1 MMSCKWKPARQKY
14 GVAVSNFRSAAIHS
28 ALPLQIGD
36 TVHVLEEYW
45 ADANKVTWLRG
56 CVCSNKNK
64 KGVFPLSFIAFKECT
79 VENEGPY
86 ETVIPVEDAIIKE
99 LTYVLREWNVR
110 WKTLFV
116 DRKSIFQTISLV
128 MGELD
133 KIRSLLVS
141 NTLTREQALEQKHSA
156 ITMIDWGNGQ
166 LGMDLVPRVDYQQ
179 ADPDKV
185 SVVEMFRI
193 HEQSVK
199 NCQGALPGGM
209 VKVKAREK
217 QGEKVYHLLV
227 GICSLACA
235 IGDNGEVYLSLYDN
249 TDGRFLSER
258 FVMTCSKNG
267 NINDRTSN
275 TIFSDLSPDETR
287 KDIYLVL
294 QILRKGR
301 LTAEGSFKKLPAYQ
315 YRRPWGVS
323 VLSLKDLFQINP
335 ENELEYF
342 LRVHCVDNENFATT
356 HESLIKRQIAMVGKG
371 SVTDRQNQGVT
382 LSVKILHGDLKTVR
396 IENPILFTRGVV
408 LTQRMGF
415 PEFITPGEMRNDL
428 YLTLVGAEFD
438 RGSKTASKNVEVRIT
453 VFNQNYETI
462 EDCILPANGIQMSS
476 VFYSYVLYH
485 SNAPK
490 WNETIRLSIPI
501 EKFNGAHIRLELCHC
516 SNRDKAEKKM
526 YGFAYLS
533 VTTQGNVTRHDGR
546 YELCI
551 YKCEDAGKVKNY
563 LRFPSLKEEFSGNPD
578 AVPYQHSSKEYVTV
592 ETFLCSSKFAQKS
605 ALLNVLQWRSNPSK
619 IPQHLDNLIKLK
631 GQELVRYLQD
641 ILDSLFD
648 MFNAADREQ
657 VPFAMDIFQTLV
669 HIFNLLHEDIF
680 EKFSAVLDDYL
691 EKSFSSPLAHRDLM
705 LCLKVQAERIYT
717 CTDFDDKST
726 RKVFK
731 VLGDIF
737 KFAVKSCI
745 LSQRVYTHQ
754 LVDEFKRN
762 LHNVFQTFGDVL
774 RSTEKVLHKAQALL
788 LNNLHKCFIPLL
800 HILSV
805 TDLTKYIR
813 FLLCIINKEPG
824 VSVTKAKTMLIQHAI
839 NSKLMT
845 EPASRV
851 DLLPICLADL
861 KKCLYKKLNLELVTN
876 TLGDLLTS
884 TYKLKDTCDIKDEVA
899 KIIQSVFDVTV
910 ITLWTLNSENSEQ
923 RQTAGSLLVACLTEM
938 LRLMDVS
945 HYQKLMGVYQ
955 KPTDL
960 KMRLSIIAV
969 PLKSTPAVAKDF
981 LNRVLIVFRD
991 LIKTNNFPVDWT
1003 TMRMIT
1009 NNVMLTSIQYIA
1021 DDLTVNF
1028 LHGSDFDREMW
1039 YNFFLLAVDFITQP
1053 ALQLEKYSEAKSS
1066 QIKDKYND
1074 MRVPVGF
1081 HIYTLWNQL
1090 GANKHHLTMEMIG
1103 PFLKVTMV
1111 PQAELR
1117 KATIPIFFDIIQ
1129 CEFKLKG
1136 DLKRVEGKMIYEL
1149 DSLVLD
1155 HHGDGE
1161 YKKLLSSILLD
1172 KVQAEPEL
1180 QEEGKRFVFSVTD
1193 LLERLLDYR
1202 DIMDRE
1208 EQRDTKMHCTFN
1220 ILNFYKDSRRDMYIR
1235 YISRLYELHYTA
1247 SNFVEAGLTLKLY
1260 AQLLSWSQTKLPK
1273 EMNYPSETEA
1283 QRKEELFTRIMDC
1296 FDKGKAWEYG
1306 IPLCKELADHYEK
1319 TFQYQKLGQILQKQA
1334 SFFYQILEGNKL
1346 RQDPTYY
1353 RVAYYGNTFPPYLKN
1368 KAFIYRGDEC
1378 LKLSTIMS
1386 QLTREYPSAVIMTT
1400 NSPIDDSYKQGDAQC
1415 EAPRLTNVDCLKKQ
1429 EAQKF
1434 KSLVS
1439 VKPVPSDRPEFVGK
1453 EVPSEVSAFYNTN
1466 EVDTFQFDRPHHR
1479 DDKDKNNEFKSLC
1492 LERTIMRSSYHLP
1505 GILRWYEVV
1514 STKTVHFCP
1523 VQTAHVTVQQ
1533 MNAELRSSA
1542 DNALRNPEQCL
1553 NHLTMRLQGV
1563 ISGAVNGGIPKY
1575 QEAFF
1580 NEEYLAKY
1588 PDEAEYVDQLKAVI
1602 LEQIQLL
1609 EKGLNIQGR
1618 YASQEMQ
1625 PLHHSLV
1632 DMFTKMKS
1640 SMGYQNTSS
1649 NLKNR
1654 VSSLSNGSQRPSTPS
1669 STSLNSS
1676 GSNRSSVISAG
1687 DVDPDEIYVEPPE
1700 PPSATV
1706 DLANGVSVNNEEAP
1720 PPPPPPPRKGS
1731 TAGIQINNNL
1741 PNFNTMS
1748 PPVLPTTPKTQPL
1761 LPGKQTRT
1769 SVVLNEKHLSSSS
1782 SDLPHTEDTK
1792 GKEAVPP
1799 VPPRT
1804 SGPQHSTTTSP
1815 LDTSKVSLDAPP
1827 IPNKRNTSVHTAP
1840 FLSNNFGGSTPAL
1853 SPVGGYKN
1861 FNRFST
1867 AQQSHSMSSST
1878 GGPAPPPP
1886 RPRMVSARD
1895 PPPEL
1900 VSLKK
1905 TEPASPHIITA
1916 SRSPMP
1922 PPELVTFKQPAS
1934 SPASPP
1940 AITTPS
1946 PTRNVPPPAAP
1957 PPTHLSPKDPQP
1969 GPASVIGPPPIP
1981 LRKPSNSQ

>member
-14 GVAVSNFRSAAIHS
+14 GVAVCNFQSASIHH
-28 ALPLQIGD
+28 ALSLQIGD
-36 TVHVLEEYW
+36 TIHVLEEYW
-45 ADANKVTWLRG
+45 VDANKVTWLRG
-56 CVCSNKNK
+56 YVCSNKNR
-64 KGVFPLSFIAFKECT
+64 KGVFPLSYIAFKECT

-86 ETVIPVEDAIIKE
+86 ETVTPVEDAIIKE

-110 WKTLFV
+110 WKTLYV
-116 DRKSIFQTISLV
+116 KRKPIFQTISLV

-141 NTLTREQALEQKHSA
+141 NTLTREQALGQKHSA

-249 TDGRFLSER
+249 TDGKFLSER
-258 FVMTCSKNG
+258 FLMTCSKNG
-267 NINDRTSN
+267 TINDKTSN
-275 TIFSDLSPDETR
+275 TIFTDLSPDEIR

-323 VLSLKDLFQINP
+323 ALSLRDLFQINP

-342 LRVHCVDNENFATT
+342 LRVHCVDNESFATT
-356 HESLIKRQIAMVGKG
+356 HESLIKRQIAMVGKATA
-371 SVTDRQNQGVT
+371 TDRQNQGVT
-382 LSVKILHGDLKTVR
+382 LSVKILHGDMRNVR
-396 IENPILFTRGVV
+396 IENPMLFTKGVV

-415 PEFITPGEMRNDL
+415 PEFINPGEMRNDL
-428 YLTLVGAEFD
+428 YLTLVGAECD

-453 VFNQNYETI
+453 VFNQNYEVI
-462 EDCILPANGIQMSS
+462 ENCILPANGVQMSS

-485 SNAPK
+485 SNTPK

-526 YGFAYLS
+526 FGFAYLS
-533 VTTQGNVTRHDGR
+533 VTTQGNVTRLDGR
-546 YELCI
+546 YDLCI
-551 YKCEDAGKVKNY
+551 YKCEEAGKVRNY
-563 LRFPSLKEEFSGNPD
+563 LRLPSLKEEFSNGTPD
-578 AVPYQHSSKEYVTV
+578 VVPYQHSNKEYVTV

-605 ALLNVLQWRSNPSK
+605 SLLNVLQWRSNPSK
-619 IPQHLDNLIKLK
+619 IPQHLDNLVRLK

-648 MFNAADREQ
+648 MFNAADGEQ

-705 LCLKVQAERIYT
+705 LCLKVHAERIYT
-717 CTDFDDKST
+717 CTDFEDKAT

-745 LSQRVYTHQ
+745 LSQRVYNNQ
-754 LVDEFKRN
+754 LVEEFKQN
-762 LHNVFQTFGDVL
+762 LHNVFNTFADVL
-774 RSTEKVLHKAQALL
+774 RSTEKVLHKAQAQL
-788 LNNLHKCFIPLL
+788 LNNLHKCIVPLL

-805 TDLTKYIR
+805 TDLTKYIC
-813 FLLCIINKEPG
+813 FLLSRINKEPG
-824 VSVTKAKTMLIQHAI
+824 VAVTKAKTTLIQHAI

-845 EPASRV
+845 EPAARV
-851 DLLPICLADL
+851 DLLPFCLADL
-861 KKCLYKKLNLELVTN
+861 KKCLHKKLNLELVTN

-884 TYKLKDTCDIKDEVA
+884 TYKLKDTCDIKDEVT

-910 ITLWTLNSENSEQ
+910 ITLWTLESEES
-923 RQTAGSLLVACLTEM
+923 QTAGSLLVACLTEM

-945 HYQKLMGVYQ
+945 HYQKLMGAYQ
-955 KPTDL
+955 KPTAL
-960 KMRLSIIAV
+960 
-969 PLKSTPAVAKDF
+969 KDF
-981 LNRVLIVFRD
+981 LNRVLLVFRE

-1028 LHGSDFDREMW
+1028 LQGSDFDREMW

-1053 ALQLEKYSEAKSS
+1053 ALQLEKYSEAKSR

-1090 GANKHHLTMEMIG
+1090 GVHKHLLTMEMIG

-1129 CEFKLKG
+1129 CEYKLKG

-1161 YKKLLSSILLD
+1161 YKTLFSTILLD

-1180 QEEGKRFVFSVTD
+1180 QDEGKRFVFSVTD

-1260 AQLLSWSQTKLPK
+1260 AQLLSWSQTKLPQ
-1273 EMNYPSETEA
+1273 EMTYPSETEA
-1283 QRKEELFTRIMDC
+1283 QRKEQLFTRIMDC

-1306 IPLCKELADHYEK
+1306 IPLCKELAEHYEK

-1334 SFFYQILEGNKL
+1334 SFLYQILEGNKL

-1386 QLTREYPSAVIMTT
+1386 QLTIEYPSAVILTT
-1400 NSPIDDSYKQGDAQC
+1400 NSPIDDSYKQGDAQYI
-1415 EAPRLTNVDCLKKQ
+1415 Q
-1429 EAQKF
+1429 
-1434 KSLVS
+1434 LVS
-1439 VKPVPSDRPEFVGK
+1439 VKPVPSERPEFVGK
-1453 EVPSEVSAFYNTN
+1453 EVPCEISSFYNTN
-1466 EVDTFQFDRPHHR
+1466 EVDTFQFDRPYHR

-1542 DNALRNPEQCL
+1542 ENALNNPEHCL

-1588 PDEAEYVDQLKAVI
+1588 PGEAEYVEQLKAVI

-1632 DMFTKMKS
+1632 DMFIKMKS
-1640 SMGYQNTSS
+1640 SMGYQSSS
-1649 NLKNR
+1649 NVKNR
-1654 VSSLSNGSQRPSTPS
+1654 GSALSNGSQRPSTPS

-1687 DVDPDEIYVEPPE
+1687 ETDEIYVEPPE
-1700 PPSATV
+1700 PPSGTA
-1706 DLANGVSVNNEEAP
+1706 DQMNGGSVNNVSRLT

-1731 TAGIQINNNL
+1731 TTDMLI
-1741 PNFNTMS
+1741 
-1748 PPVLPTTPKTQPL
+1748 PPVLLQTPKTPPL
-1761 LPGKQTRT
+1761 LPGKPTRN
-1769 SVVLNEKHLSSSS
+1769 SAVINERLLSSSDS
-1782 SDLPHTEDTK
+1782 PNTEDTK
-1792 GKEAVPP
+1792 GNEAVPP

-1804 SGPQHSTTTSP
+1804 SGPQHSTTTPPADATSLSP
-1815 LDTSKVSLDAPP
+1815 DAPP
-1827 IPNKRNTSVHTAP
+1827 IPNKRNTTVHTSP
-1840 FLSNNFGGSTPAL
+1840 FLSNNFGGSTPVL

-1867 AQQSHSMSSST
+1867 APQT
-1878 GGPAPPPP
+1878 VPVNPGIGGPAPPPL
-1886 RPRMVSARD
+1886 RPRLPSARD

-1900 VSLKK
+1900 TSFKKSEPTPPHVVS
-1905 TEPASPHIITA
+1905 ASP
-1916 SRSPMP
+1916 SRSVAP
-1922 PPELVTFKQPAS
+1922 PPAAKASPAELTTFKKSES

-1940 AITTPS
+1940 VITTPS
-1946 PTRNVPPPAAP
+1946 PTRNVPLPAAP
-1957 PPTHLSPKDPQP
+1957 PPVPVSSRDPQP
-1969 GPASVIGPPPIP
+1969 SLGSVNGPPPIP
-1981 LRKPSNSQ
+1981 LRKPSSTSQ